1 MGESQRFIISHRT
14 PTPHMTPTST
24 NSSGVLLIAGSRAF
38 SETAAVL
45 GQIFEVVFEPAE
57 QDAVGRPRS
66 WLARRGGLR
75 YILGLVAEPEPG
87 SPGARGETYGLSVT
101 STNGANGEKAL
112 EIADYLATRVRR
124 DGRLN
129 CCCANREGMTA
140 K

>member
-1 MGESQRFIISHRT
+1 MGESHRFIISHRT
-14 PTPHMTPTST
+14 PTMTPTST
-24 NSSGVLLIAGSRAF
+24 NSSGVLLISGSRAF

-57 QDAVGRPRS
+57 QDAAGRPRS

-75 YILGLVAEPEPG
+75 YILGLVAGPEPG
-87 SPGARGETYGLSVT
+87 SPGTPGETFGLSVT
-101 STNGANGEKAL
+101 STNGASGEKAL
-112 EIADYLATRVRR
+112 EIADYLATRIRR

-129 CCCANREGMTA
+129 CRARYREGMTA